1 MTIGEHLEE
10 LRKRVLISTF
20 AILAASVLAF
30 VFIDDVMIFIRR
42 PLDVIVGEFPDGKV
56 ELVQFKVFS
65 GFVGAMK
72 IAVFVGAIVAAPI
85 TLYQMWSFISAG
97 LYRHE
102 RRAVKY
108 YAIPGF
114 GLFLAGAA
122 LAYLFVM
129 PYALRFLIGFAI
141 EDLGLRSPLDF
152 NAYVSLIAFSMFVFG
167 MLFQLPIVM
176 IFLMRIGA
184 VEPATFA
191 HYRRHAIVGS
201 FALAMLLTP
210 PDPFT
215 QIALASAM
223 SILYE
228 IAILLGRTIAQPRQP
243 DSPGGA

>member
-10 LRKRVLISTF
+10 LRKRVILSTF

-30 VFIDDVMIFIRR
+30 VFIDDVMLFIRR
-42 PLDVIVGEFPDGKV
+42 PLDVIISEFPAGKV
-56 ELVQFKVFS
+56 QLVQFKVFS

-85 TLYQMWSFISAG
+85 TLHQMWSFISAG

-102 RRAVKY
+102 RRAVKF

-141 EDLGLRSPLDF
+141 DDLGLDQSPLDF
-152 NAYVSLIAFSMFVFG
+152 NSYVSLIAFSMFVFG

-191 HYRRHAIVGS
+191 HYRRHAIVAS

-215 QIALASAM
+215 QIALASSM

-228 IAILLGRTIAQPRQP
+228 IAILLGRTIAQPRSTG
-243 DSPGGA
+243 DE